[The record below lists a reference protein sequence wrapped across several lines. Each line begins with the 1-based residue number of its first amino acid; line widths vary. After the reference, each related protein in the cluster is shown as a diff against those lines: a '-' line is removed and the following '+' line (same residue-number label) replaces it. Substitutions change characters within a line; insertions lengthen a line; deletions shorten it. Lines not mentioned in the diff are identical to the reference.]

1 MIPEHWENYRFGLVE
16 ISKGNALRRFRQSIK
31 DEWGCCAYCGTTHD
45 KGVKIH
51 LTIDHVKPKAFG
63 GDRFR
68 KNLVPACHPCNQA
81 KGSSR
86 DWMAWYEE
94 QTFFTTE
101 RAARIQTWI
110 TPTNQDLFDL
120 WCLSGA
126 IHYEPRANDGAGV
139 SASQDRTRDQELLE
153 RRFDRGIVR
162 LLGGEVQA
170 EASLSY
176 G

>member
-31 DEWGCCAYCGTTHD
+31 DEWGCCAYCGTTHNE
-45 KGVKIH
+45 GVKIH

-63 GDRFR
+63 GDSFR
-68 KNLVPACHPCNQA
+68 TNLVPACHHCNQA